1 MNPEHHPTVIYY
13 LGIFLFVILIRSYP
27 AEVNS
32 ANHNNLAI
40 STSFDLDSTVSES
53 STVRTP
59 RTFRAF
65 YKLQPISK
73 VIYDLSTF
81 FDLNSLILD
90 LENRIISHEF
100 LNCNLQQCLEELHG
114 TGRIRMQYGTNF
126 AVFSRS
132 ESSIPN
138 IKAKFKKMSRK
149 LLNADQTTLN
159 MSVYNGSIFL
169 VLSRLI
175 KEGKLALKLSN
186 QLESKIS
193 LHLKSTAPFEV
204 LLYVTQHYKLRIINN
219 DGVRS
224 ILPTYK

>member
-1 MNPEHHPTVIYY
+1 
-13 LGIFLFVILIRSYP
+13 
-27 AEVNS
+27 
-32 ANHNNLAI
+32 
-40 STSFDLDSTVSES
+40 
-53 STVRTP
+53 
-59 RTFRAF
+59 
-65 YKLQPISK
+65 
-73 VIYDLSTF
+73 
-81 FDLNSLILD
+81 
-90 LENRIISHEF
+90 
-100 LNCNLQQCLEELHG
+100 
-114 TGRIRMQYGTNF
+114 
-126 AVFSRS
+126 
-132 ESSIPN
+132 
-138 IKAKFKKMSRK
+138 MSRK